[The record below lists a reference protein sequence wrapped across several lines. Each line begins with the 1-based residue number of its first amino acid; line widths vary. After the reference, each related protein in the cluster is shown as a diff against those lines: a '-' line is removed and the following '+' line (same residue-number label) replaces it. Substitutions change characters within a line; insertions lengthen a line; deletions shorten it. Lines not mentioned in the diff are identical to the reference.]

1 MASAEAR
8 ARRQGSTCDF
18 VPEDMRKPPDFSCSP
33 SSSSNPESYV
43 ISGDAVNETHHPI
56 PGCTSKMPC
65 NRKSESDTWPYLQPT
80 CGHQKDFSHEQLNAL
95 DLEILSANCFDN
107 VVKFSVSKT
116 KDTEEFWYPDDQLMD
131 LDSFDLA
138 YEEPKKLGS
147 ELESHWIGAEKT
159 GPWWRKAGKDELAS
173 LVFLKSLENVE
184 NCDLPRPQTEKF
196 GRAVSARPQ
205 FFRQSK
211 IMGSFLDPGAD
222 KGISNLVSYAP
233 GSPNSV
239 SMDETKC
246 TLSNLG
252 GLPLGLDEP
261 FRSTSFSNNGPNKT
275 NVDKAETPQRPGT
288 DLSKDELLEA
298 LCHSQKR
305 AREAEKA
312 VQDAY
317 NEKDHIVML
326 FFRQASHLFAYRLW
340 FQILQLENFCLK
352 LKNNEHPTSVQFPG
366 FLPWAPFKRRQKRKG
381 RHKTTKRTSSLPGHK
396 ICKSVVAFAV
406 GLSLA
411 GAGLL
416 LGWTMGWFFPSL

>member
-1 MASAEAR
+1 MM
-8 ARRQGSTCDF
+8 QW
-18 VPEDMRKPPDFSCSP
+18 FSGLK
-33 SSSSNPESYV
+33 Y
-43 ISGDAVNETHHPI
+43 
-56 PGCTSKMPC
+56 
-65 NRKSESDTWPYLQPT
+65 YLLIM
-80 CGHQKDFSHEQLNAL
+80 F
-95 DLEILSANCFDN
+95 
-107 VVKFSVSKT
+107 VVKL
-116 KDTEEFWYPDDQLMD
+116 Y
-131 LDSFDLA
+131 
-138 YEEPKKLGS
+138 
-147 ELESHWIGAEKT
+147 
-159 GPWWRKAGKDELAS
+159 
-173 LVFLKSLENVE
+173 
-184 NCDLPRPQTEKF
+184 
-196 GRAVSARPQ
+196 
-205 FFRQSK
+205 
-211 IMGSFLDPGAD
+211 
-222 KGISNLVSYAP
+222 
-233 GSPNSV
+233 
-239 SMDETKC
+239 
-246 TLSNLG
+246 
-252 GLPLGLDEP
+252 
-261 FRSTSFSNNGPNKT
+261 RSTSFSNNGPNKT

-366 FLPWAPFKRRQKRKG
+366 FLPWSPFKRRQKRKG